1 MPNLY
6 SGIAQSAAAKEASFA
21 DFLEETLRAER
32 DARSARA
39 REMFARVAGFPTIK
53 TLAGFDF
60 GFAAG
65 VPRPQIHEL
74 AGLAFIER
82 AENVV
87 FLGPSGVGKTH
98 LAIALGYLAT
108 QHGHKVRFTTAA
120 DLLMT
125 LEPAQRQGRWKE
137 ALHRTVSVYK
147 LLIIDEI
154 GYLPLGRE
162 QANLFFQ
169 VVAKRYEKG
178 ATILTS
184 NLTFGSW
191 DQTFAGD
198 PVLTAAMLDRLLHH
212 STAVSIQGESYRQGQ
227 ASCRLAENT
236 GTGINMA
243 CPGGSTVTSR
253 APLRQTRGGHF
264 AMRGSLLWTTG
275 TSPRATR
282 LGQDSI
288 GGIEQ
293 SGSGF
298 NRR

>member
-1 MPNLY
+1 MSDLQHQRIVELCQELRLSAMPNLY

-53 TLAGFDF
+53 TLDGFDF

-108 QHGHKVRFTTAA
+108 QHGYKVRFTTAA
-120 DLLMT
+120 DLVMT
-125 LEPAQRQGRWKE
+125 LETAQRQGRWKE

-154 GYLPLGRE
+154 GYL
-162 QANLFFQ
+162 A
-169 VVAKRYEKG
+169 G
-178 ATILTS
+178 ART
-184 NLTFGSW
+184 G
-191 DQTFAGD
+191 Q
-198 PVLTAAMLDRLLHH
+198 PVLPGRRQALREGSDDPDLEPDLRLVGSDLRRRPGADCRDARPAAAIIRPW
-212 STAVSIQGESYRQGQ
+212 SVSGARAIGSRTSV
-227 ASCRLAENT
+227 AP
-236 GTGINMA
+236 A
-243 CPGGSTVTSR
+243 C
-253 APLRQTRGGHF
+253 
-264 AMRGSLLWTTG
+264 
-275 TSPRATR
+275 
-282 LGQDSI
+282 
-288 GGIEQ
+288 
-293 SGSGF
+293 
-298 NRR
+298 